1 MTARETGHGLAGFA
15 LLAGVPEAALAR
27 AAAAAHPRHYDAGA
41 TLFDFDEPAT
51 EVLFILSGAVRIV
64 ARTPAGRE
72 FVYRDLEA
80 GEVIG
85 EIAAI
90 DGAPRSASATAV
102 TGTRVL
108 ALPNATFLQLV
119 AEAPALSLRLL
130 RMLSAR
136 VRELSIRLVE
146 QSSMSVRQRVASEL
160 LRMARPRRA
169 AAGAGEGGLAV
180 SPPPPQH
187 VLAARIGARRE
198 AVSRELAAMRREGL
212 VSLQRGALVLVA
224 LERLHEL
231 ARAEIGI

>member
-1 MTARETGHGLAGFA
+1 MAGQALAA
-15 LLAGVPEAALAR
+15 VPLLAGVPEALCAR
-27 AAAAAHPRHYDAGA
+27 AEAAGHTRHYTAGQ

-51 EVLFILSGAVRIV
+51 EVLFVLSGAVRIV

-85 EIAAI
+85 ELSAI

-102 TGTRVL
+102 TATRVL
-108 ALPNATFLQLV
+108 ALPNAAFLALV

-130 RMLSAR
+130 RMLSGR

-160 LRMARPRRA
+160 LRMARPRRTA
-169 AAGAGEGGLAV
+169 EGIAV
-180 SPPPPQH
+180 SPPPQQH

-212 VSLQRGALVLVA
+212 VSLQRGALVLVQV
-224 LERLHEL
+224 ERLREL
-231 ARAEIGI
+231 ARAELGL

>member
-1 MTARETGHGLAGFA
+1 MTGPGLAGFP
-15 LLAGVPEAALAR
+15 LLADVPAGPLAR
-27 AAAAAHPRHYDAGA
+27 AEAAAHPRHYPAGA
-41 TLFDFDEPAT
+41 TLFDFDDAAT

-64 ARTPAGRE
+64 ARTPGGRE
-72 FVYRDLEA
+72 FVYRDLGA
-80 GEVIG
+80 GDVLG
-85 EIAAI
+85 ELAAI

-108 ALPNATFLQLV
+108 ALPNEAFLALV

-130 RMLSAR
+130 RLLSAR

-146 QSSMSVRQRVASEL
+146 QSSMSVRQRLASEL
-160 LRMARPRRA
+160 LRLARPRRT
-169 AAGAGEGGLAV
+169 GEGMAV

-212 VSLQRGALVLVA
+212 VSVQRGALVLLRAEA
-224 LERLHEL
+224 LREL
-231 ARAEIGI
+231 ARAELGL